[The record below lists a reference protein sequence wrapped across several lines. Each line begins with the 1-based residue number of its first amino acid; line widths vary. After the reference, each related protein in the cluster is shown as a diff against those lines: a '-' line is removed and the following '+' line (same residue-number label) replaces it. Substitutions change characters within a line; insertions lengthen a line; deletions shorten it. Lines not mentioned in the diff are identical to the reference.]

1 MQQASAL
8 LTPGRTNP
16 SLRGQTRRLPGKTK
30 WAAARLTTTRAKQPK
45 DARRSSRL
53 SPHASVGAGA
63 DDAPSDDTHDDKT
76 AFTILARNSPGV
88 LQVRRRVTHFKR
100 PKYLAAK
107 VTLTVPAPSPPSPN
121 ADHIVRG
128 RRRRFQ
134 HRLPQRR
141 HAPDR
146 RLPVLR
152 HHGRRASR
160 PTRVHVGLCGPSRG
174 GVSLFLFIHRQLD

>member
-8 LTPGRTNP
+8 LTPGHTNP

-63 DDAPSDDTHDDKT
+63 DTSPSDDTHDDKT

-100 PKYLAAK
+100 PKYLRGKSHADR
-107 VTLTVPAPSPPSPN
+107 PPP
-121 ADHIVRG
+121 RP
-128 RRRRFQ
+128 
-134 HRLPQRR
+134 RLPRTQTISSAVADAGFNIGSLNAAT
-141 HAPDR
+141 HPIDASLSYVTMVVAPLGRPEFTLDFVD
-146 RLPVLR
+146 LPEA
-152 HHGRRASR
+152 G
-160 PTRVHVGLCGPSRG
+160 
-174 GVSLFLFIHRQLD
+174 

>member
-30 WAAARLTTTRAKQPK
+30 WAAARLTTRANPK
-45 DARRSSRL
+45 DARRVSRL
-53 SPHASVGAGA
+53 TPHASVGAGA

-100 PKYLAAK
+100 PKYLRGKSHADR
-107 VTLTVPAPSPPSPN
+107 PPP
-121 ADHIVRG
+121 RP
-128 RRRRFQ
+128 
-134 HRLPQRR
+134 RLPRTQTISSAVADAGFNIGSLNAAT
-141 HAPDR
+141 HPIDASLSYVTMVVAPLGRPEFTLDFVD
-146 RLPVLR
+146 LPEA
-152 HHGRRASR
+152 G
-160 PTRVHVGLCGPSRG
+160 
-174 GVSLFLFIHRQLD
+174 

>member
-45 DARRSSRL
+45 DARHSSRL
-53 SPHASVGAGA
+53 TPHASVGGGA
-63 DDAPSDDTHDDKT
+63 DTSPSDDTHDDKT

-100 PKYLAAK
+100 PKYLRGKSHADRPPPRPRLARTQTISSAVADAGFNIGSLNAATHPIDASLSY
-107 VTLTVPAPSPPSPN
+107 VTMVVAPL
-121 ADHIVRG
+121 G
-128 RRRRFQ
+128 RPEFTLDFVD
-134 HRLPQRR
+134 LPE
-141 HAPDR
+141 A
-146 RLPVLR
+146 
-152 HHGRRASR
+152 G
-160 PTRVHVGLCGPSRG
+160 
-174 GVSLFLFIHRQLD
+174 

>member
-30 WAAARLTTTRAKQPK
+30 WAAARLTTRANPK
-45 DARRSSRL
+45 DARRVSRL

-63 DDAPSDDTHDDKT
+63 DTSPSDDTHDDKT

-100 PKYLAAK
+100 PKYLRGKSHADR
-107 VTLTVPAPSPPSPN
+107 PPP
-121 ADHIVRG
+121 RP
-128 RRRRFQ
+128 
-134 HRLPQRR
+134 RLPRTQTISSAVADAGFNIGSLNAAT
-141 HAPDR
+141 HPIDASLSYVTMVVAPLGRPEFTLDFVD
-146 RLPVLR
+146 LPEA
-152 HHGRRASR
+152 G
-160 PTRVHVGLCGPSRG
+160 
-174 GVSLFLFIHRQLD
+174 